1 MRKGEVISLQIE
13 RIVHKYTTIEK
24 KKRYYG
30 TNIQLTCSEIHTI
43 DAIGSNNKI
52 NITQLAILKGVT
64 KGAVSQMIYKLI
76 KKGFVKK
83 TVSPKSDTEVI
94 LELTEYGQKAYN
106 AHLEYHK
113 ITDKIIHKRLE
124 QMTLES
130 YEKLKKGLEVF
141 EDTLDKFIDYDYE
154 KDREGLNHE

>member
-1 MRKGEVISLQIE
+1 
-13 RIVHKYTTIEK
+13 
-24 KKRYYG
+24 
-30 TNIQLTCSEIHTI
+30 
-43 DAIGSNNKI
+43 
-52 NITQLAILKGVT
+52 
-64 KGAVSQMIYKLI
+64 
-76 KKGFVKK
+76 
-83 TVSPKSDTEVI
+83 VI